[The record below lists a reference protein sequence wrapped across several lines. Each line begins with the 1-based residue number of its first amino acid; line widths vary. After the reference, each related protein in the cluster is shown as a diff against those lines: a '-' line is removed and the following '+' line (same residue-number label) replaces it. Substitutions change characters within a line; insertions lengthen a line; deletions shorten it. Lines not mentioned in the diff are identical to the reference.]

1 MCIIYAQ
8 YCGIS
13 HHKIVAPLYMLL
25 YDAVLQPDANVCV
38 MHACFDAM
46 YRGVAAAGLPLAK
59 HLESLLQPAV
69 DAAVQDVR
77 TQMPSACSAASGAV
91 SDADDPYSSSDDD
104 TTVATATTTAT
115 ITAAAGTTATAT
127 AANGS
132 ADSMHV
138 DEGGGTNGLT
148 NGHTADVDAST
159 AAVDGAQQQQEEQ
172 KQQAAAALMQK
183 QRKRRAGMRTADA
196 WLLADS
202 VHRYAQAPL
211 LLSIYI

>member
-1 MCIIYAQ
+1 M
-8 YCGIS
+8 
-13 HHKIVAPLYMLL
+13 HV
-25 YDAVLQPDANVCV
+25 VC
-38 MHACFDAM
+38 AAM

-104 TTVATATTTAT
+104 TAATTAATVTAT
-115 ITAAAGTTATAT
+115 AAGTTATAT
-127 AANGS
+127 AAVSSTSGTATANGS

-138 DEGGGTNGLT
+138 DAEGGGASGLT
-148 NGHTADVDAST
+148 NGHATAADVLGT
-159 AAVDGAQQQQEEQ
+159 AAVDGVQQQEQE
-172 KQQAAAALMQK
+172 QQAAAALKQK

-202 VHRYAQAPL
+202 VHRYAA
-211 LLSIYI
+211 